1 MRCCIRRNLLLSGL
15 QERVVDCFDYLNF
28 PGGETNPT
36 PAHEGVYILPADWIG
51 TSEARANTTSQ
62 SVIDLPEIGHF
73 PWESWHRQLGLK
85 FRDLDRI
92 ILSPSLF
99 ESALKTF
106 PPRAAAVVGSQ
117 VKMALGK
124 PD

>member
-1 MRCCIRRNLLLSGL
+1 LRCCIRRNLLLSGL

-36 PAHEGVYILPADWIG
+36 PAHEGVYILPADWVG
-51 TSEARANTTSQ
+51 AGESGADATSQ

-73 PWESWHRQLGLK
+73 PWEGRHRQLGLK
-85 FRDLDRI
+85 FGDLGRI
-92 ILSPSLF
+92 ILSASLF